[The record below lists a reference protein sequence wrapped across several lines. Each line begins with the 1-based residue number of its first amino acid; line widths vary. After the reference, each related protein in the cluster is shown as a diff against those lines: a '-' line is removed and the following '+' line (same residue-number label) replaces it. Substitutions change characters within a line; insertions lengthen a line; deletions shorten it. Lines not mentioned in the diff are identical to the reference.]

1 MADHNRGRSENFDLS
16 GWPAISYEHFEWNSV
31 GRPPRA
37 DRLIRSYAA
46 AVPPYIADA
55 PVRPGAAAAA
65 ALDAATTE
73 IVRLDTEVGTDLL
86 NVAGSLLRS
95 ESVASSKI
103 ERLNATS
110 EELGI
115 AALRSGN
122 KRGEATLVVRNVEAM
137 QRALD
142 VAAHG
147 DPFRVGDI
155 LGIHH
160 VLMRDDPHEAKN
172 AGSIRTEQNWI
183 GGSNFSPRNAL
194 FVPPHHER
202 VLALLDDLI
211 KFMNRTDT
219 AGLPQAFIAHA
230 QFETIHPFVDGNGRT
245 GRALIHSV
253 LRRRGIARVVAVPT
267 SAALLAN
274 VDEYFAALT
283 SYRAGDVDSYL
294 VHVATAAQRAAR
306 EAHSLASEL
315 RKIRD
320 RWTGAVR
327 PRRGSAFV
335 AIIDLLGR
343 QPVVDLEALRT
354 ATSVNKSNL
363 YRAIEGLTLAGVLT
377 EVTGDRRNQIWAATE
392 LNGAVDA
399 FLGRLGSRQTPQAGG

>member
-1 MADHNRGRSENFDLS
+1 MPDRNRGGSENFDSS
-16 GWPAISYEHFEWNSV
+16 GWPAISYEHFEWNSI

-46 AVPPYIADA
+46 AVPPFIAGA
-55 PVRPGAAAAA
+55 SVRPGAAAAA

-86 NVAGSLLRS
+86 NVAGALLRS

-103 ERLNATS
+103 EQLNATS
-110 EELGI
+110 QELGI

-122 KRGEATLVVRNVEAM
+122 KRQEATLVLRNVEAM
-137 QRALD
+137 QHALD
-142 VAAHG
+142 IAAHG
-147 DPFRVGDI
+147 ESFRVGDI
-155 LGIHH
+155 LGVHH

-183 GGSNFSPRNAL
+183 GGSDFSPRNAL

-202 VLALLDDLI
+202 VPTLLDDLI

-267 SAALLAN
+267 SAGLLAN
-274 VDEYFAALT
+274 VEEYFAALT
-283 SYRAGDVDSYL
+283 FYRAGDVDGYL
-294 VHVATAAQRAAR
+294 VHVATAAQRVAH
-306 EAHSLASEL
+306 EANSLTSEL

-320 RWTGAVR
+320 RWTETVR
-327 PRRGSAFV
+327 PRRGSV
-335 AIIDLLGR
+335 LLAIIDLLGR

-354 ATSVNKSNL
+354 ATFVNKSNL
-363 YRAIEGLTLAGVLT
+363 YRAIEELTLAGALT

-392 LNGAVDA
+392 LNEVVDA
-399 FLGRLGSRQTPQAGG
+399 FLRRLGPRQAPRST